1 MVQPFIPIQMRAPCR
16 AASGMI
22 YALGLFP
29 NFFTARA
36 PAACRKSIP
45 PCTAGTLPVRLTI
58 GLPITFGA
66 ANFNIIHKIKILQ
79 HYCIP
84 VTVINFCLAS

>member
-1 MVQPFIPIQMRAPCR
+1 
-16 AASGMI
+16 
-22 YALGLFP
+22 
-29 NFFTARA
+29 
-36 PAACRKSIP
+36 
-45 PCTAGTLPVRLTI
+45 LPVRLTI